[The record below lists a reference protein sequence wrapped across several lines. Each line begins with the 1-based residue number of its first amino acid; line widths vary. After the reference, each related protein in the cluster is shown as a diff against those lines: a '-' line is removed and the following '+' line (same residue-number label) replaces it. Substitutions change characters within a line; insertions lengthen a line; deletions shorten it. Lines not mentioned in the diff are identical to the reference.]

1 MNAAIS
7 LLVYSVVCC
16 LLSVISYA
24 TCSFTIHCEVYI
36 HRRTGR
42 KAAGRRVDDK
52 VPARRKR
59 SFLSK
64 RALVQ
69 SRVQCSPVQGLLQTL
84 KVQFGAFHFS
94 IRHLQV
100 LIVGFTHY
108 TVATGLL
115 MYS

>member
-1 MNAAIS
+1 MLPA
-7 LLVYSVVCC
+7 
-16 LLSVISYA
+16 LSP
-24 TCSFTIHCEVYI
+24 FTGGYV
-36 HRRTGR
+36 HRRPGR
-42 KAAGRRVDDK
+42 KAAGRRVYDK

-69 SRVQCSPVQGLLQTL
+69 SRVQCSLVQVLLQTP

-108 TVATGLL
+108 TVATYLW

>member
-1 MNAAIS
+1 M
-7 LLVYSVVCC
+7 LPR
-16 LLSVISYA
+16 
-24 TCSFTIHCEVYI
+24 CSFTIHWGLCSSATWSE
-36 HRRTGR
+36 
-42 KAAGRRVDDK
+42 AAGRRVYDK

-69 SRVQCSPVQGLLQTL
+69 SRVQSSPVQGLLQTL
-84 KVQFGAFHFS
+84 KVQFGAFRFS
-94 IRHLQV
+94 LRHSPGSALM
-100 LIVGFTHY
+100 VGFTYY

>member
-1 MNAAIS
+1 MSPSIV
-7 LLVYSVVCC
+7 LSVVYHQLCYPFFHY
-16 LLSVISYA
+16 LIHWGLYSSA
-24 TCSFTIHCEVYI
+24 TWSE
-36 HRRTGR
+36 
-42 KAAGRRVDDK
+42 AAGRRVYDK

-69 SRVQCSPVQGLLQTL
+69 SRIQCSLVQVLLQTL
-84 KVQFGAFHFS
+84 KVQFGAFRFS
-94 IRHLQV
+94 LRHSPGSALM
-100 LIVGFTHY
+100 VGFTYY

>member
-1 MNAAIS
+1 M
-7 LLVYSVVCC
+7 LSVVYHQLCY
-16 LLSVISYA
+16 LLFHYLEV
-24 TCSFTIHCEVYI
+24 FTGGYI

-42 KAAGRRVDDK
+42 KAAGRRVYDK

-69 SRVQCSPVQGLLQTL
+69 SRVQCSLVQVLLQTL

-100 LIVGFTHY
+100 LIVGFTYY
-108 TVATGLL
+108 TVATYLL

>member
-1 MNAAIS
+1 MEMVGLLFEVVMNAAKC

-42 KAAGRRVDDK
+42 KAAGRRVYDK
-52 VPARRKR
+52 VPARCKR

-69 SRVQCSPVQGLLQTL
+69 SRVQS
-84 KVQFGAFHFS
+84 KV
-94 IRHLQV
+94 
-100 LIVGFTHY
+100 
-108 TVATGLL
+108 
-115 MYS
+115 

>member
-1 MNAAIS
+1 MNAAAY

-16 LLSVISYA
+16 LSSVMLPFFHYLL
-24 TCSFTIHCEVYI
+24 FTGGYV
-36 HRRTGR
+36 HRRPGR
-42 KAAGRRVDDK
+42 KQRDGACTIKFRPDVSG
-52 VPARRKR
+52 

-69 SRVQCSPVQGLLQTL
+69 SRVQCSLVQVLLQTL
-84 KVQFGAFHFS
+84 KVQFGAFHCS

-108 TVATGLL
+108 TVATYLL

>member
-1 MNAAIS
+1 MQQNSTIM
-7 LLVYSVVCC
+7 LSVVYHQLCYPFFHY
-16 LLSVISYA
+16 L
-24 TCSFTIHCEVYI
+24 IHWGLYSSASWSE
-36 HRRTGR
+36 
-42 KAAGRRVDDK
+42 AAGRRVYDK

-69 SRVQCSPVQGLLQTL
+69 SRVQCSLVQVLLQTL
-84 KVQFGAFHFS
+84 KVQFGAFHCS

-108 TVATGLL
+108 TVATYLL

>member
-1 MNAAIS
+1 MS
-7 LLVYSVVCC
+7 S
-16 LLSVISYA
+16 A
-24 TCSFTIHCEVYI
+24 TWSEAT
-36 HRRTGR
+36 
-42 KAAGRRVDDK
+42 GRRVYDK

-69 SRVQCSPVQGLLQTL
+69 SRVQCSLVRVLLQTL

-108 TVATGLL
+108 TVATYLL